1 MRLLPFLFSFFFL
14 FEIEFRATESRRGRE
29 GNKKLG
35 EATRIQRMVRILSA
49 GNIVESWNIFDYI
62 R

>member
-1 MRLLPFLFSFFFL
+1 MRLLPFLFSFFFYSKSN
-14 FEIEFRATESRRGRE
+14 FGRQKAEEGE